1 MLPINLPSN
10 RTKLRLQILIL
21 LDILTTRNSHLNQQN
36 LLLHMRVHLQEPV
49 ESFQFLRQPLYII
62 QAVNSEDYSYAF
74 IPLFQ
79 LFGAFLD
86 FGFCERVVEFL
97 GVDSDD
103 EGACFD

>member
-21 LDILTTRNSHLNQQN
+21 LDILTTRNSHLNQQH
-36 LLLHMRVHLQEPV
+36 LFLHMRIHLQEPV
-49 ESFQFLRQPLYII
+49 ESFQFLRQPFDIV
-62 QAVNSEDYSYAF
+62 QAIDAENHINAF